1 MSRRKELFLV
11 TVINVMFAIY
21 TRIFMGSMLYI
32 SLIEIGGITYSAMIG
47 WFLYVCSLCVVLL
60 WERRE
65 LYGWKKIGL
74 LSAGTSVV
82 MVMMRAVFDYISD
95 QFIWSI
101 WSMYKILCL
110 SGILSDIFGIF
121 LTVALFLLFV
131 KGKKKWTERVKKP
144 FLWIT
149 ADALLYAAALLGI
162 YSEIDRM
169 TRLIGTTEENIT
181 KIDYFYAYGFVL
193 PVNVWTYTFFM
204 IMLWWLMRTLYVGDN
219 TEGTAENPVS

>member
-1 MSRRKELFLV
+1 MGRRGEYILV

-65 LYGWKKIGL
+65 LYGWKKICL
-74 LSAGTSVV
+74 L
-82 MVMMRAVFDYISD
+82 
-95 QFIWSI
+95 
-101 WSMYKILCL
+101 
-110 SGILSDIFGIF
+110 LSDIFGVF
-121 LTVALFLLFV
+121 LTVMLFLLFV

-193 PVNVWTYTFFM
+193 PINVWTYTFFM

-219 TEGTAENPVS
+219 TEGTAGNAVS

>member
-11 TVINVMFAIY
+11 AVINIMFAIY
-21 TRIFMGSMLYI
+21 TRLFMKSMLYI
-32 SLIEIGGITYSAMIG
+32 PLIKMGKTTYPTIIG
-47 WFLYVCSLCVVLL
+47 WFFYVCGLCIVLL
-60 WERRE
+60 WGKKE
-65 LYGWKKIGL
+65 LYGWKKICL
-74 LSAGTSVV
+74 LSAGTGISVV
-82 MVMMRAVFDYISD
+82 VVRGVFDYVAD

-101 WSMYKILCL
+101 WSRYKIACIT
-110 SGILSDIFGIF
+110 GVLSDIFGVF
-121 LTVALFLLFV
+121 LTVMLFLLFV

-144 FLWIT
+144 LLWIT

-193 PVNVWTYTFFM
+193 PINVWTYTFFM

-219 TEGTAENPVS
+219 TEGTAGNAVS

>member
-65 LYGWKKIGL
+65 LYCWKKICL

-144 FLWIT
+144 FLWII

-169 TRLIGTTEENIT
+169 TRLIETTEENIT

-193 PVNVWTYTFFM
+193 PINVWTYTFFM

-219 TEGTAENPVS
+219 TEGTAGNAVS

>member
-65 LYGWKKIGL
+65 LYGWKKICL

-101 WSMYKILCL
+101 WSMLIRNTVRYIRHF
-110 SGILSDIFGIF
+110 SDRCAFSPICERKEKMDR
-121 LTVALFLLFV
+121 T
-131 KGKKKWTERVKKP
+131 GKKTVFVDNSRCP
-144 FLWIT
+144 
-149 ADALLYAAALLGI
+149 ALCGSSSGHI
-162 YSEIDRM
+162 QRD
-169 TRLIGTTEENIT
+169 
-181 KIDYFYAYGFVL
+181 
-193 PVNVWTYTFFM
+193 
-204 IMLWWLMRTLYVGDN
+204 
-219 TEGTAENPVS
+219 

>member
-1 MSRRKELFLV
+1 
-11 TVINVMFAIY
+11 
-21 TRIFMGSMLYI
+21 MGSMLYI

-65 LYGWKKIGL
+65 LKGWKKICL

-169 TRLIGTTEENIT
+169 TRLIAT
-181 KIDYFYAYGFVL
+181 
-193 PVNVWTYTFFM
+193 
-204 IMLWWLMRTLYVGDN
+204 IMLNGFFTTFRNWFLSLVLLNGRRSLFLFTSLLLSSYQMRR
-219 TEGTAENPVS
+219 

>member
-1 MSRRKELFLV
+1 MGRRGEYILV

-65 LYGWKKIGL
+65 LYGWKKICL

-193 PVNVWTYTFFM
+193 PINVWTYTFFM

-219 TEGTAENPVS
+219 TEGTAGNAVS